1 MRVGDEVTAGPFGTG
16 KIVSV
21 SRSSVIVKLDSN
33 GLDVEIPLA
42 DLGHKGGPA
51 PAGRA
56 LTPEVEHVIG
66 RVGSGVADQEIQDCL
81 AIEALRFGLVPEHK
95 LEELTIE
102 YSGLRQWIISRL
114 PKPGGTQASL
124 SQVCGPFGSGKSH
137 AMAAVR
143 HIANQSNH
151 ITARVEVDGEKISLA
166 FPENL
171 LYALWSSLS
180 GSDLHPYT
188 ALLDLCR
195 TAIEANQPPPNIAP
209 RGIDRIQDNYIT
221 ARQLRRP
228 ESLEDHGYELNAVM
242 SSSDEFTASD
252 VARSIKNNPY
262 ISPYDVRVRRMIGR
276 DVESRPFDFLEA
288 LIGYA
293 KLSELAGYAGL
304 VITIDEFEIERGSA
318 YQDRIIDLFNTLAKY
333 WKGDLDHPDVP
344 LSMFFA
350 TLSTDGSIG
359 DRVINRLVP
368 EDHEGFYLLPVWTKR
383 HRREFSRSVFDLYSR
398 AYGVDEA
405 FDAAITDRVEQTI
418 VARGEGGAAVMRS
431 FAKDY
436 VAALDST
443 YRPMPI

>member
-1 MRVGDEVTAGPFGTG
+1 MQVGDEVVAGRFGTG

-21 SRSSVIVKLDSN
+21 NRSIAIVKLDSN
-33 GLDVEIPLA
+33 GLDVEVPIA
-42 DLGHKGGPA
+42 DLTAIGGD
-51 PAGRA
+51 
-56 LTPEVEHVIG
+56 LTPEVEQVIG
-66 RVGSGVADQEIQDCL
+66 RGEPGLTDQELQDSV

-95 LEELTIE
+95 LEELTID
-102 YSGLRQWIISRL
+102 YSGIREWIINRL
-114 PKPGGTQASL
+114 PKPGGNQASV

-143 HIANQSNH
+143 YIANQSNH
-151 ITARVEVDGEKISLA
+151 ITARVEVDGQKISLA

-180 GSDLHPYT
+180 GNDLHPYT
-188 ALLDLCR
+188 ALVDLCR
-195 TAIEANQPPPNIAP
+195 TAIEANKRAPNIAP
-209 RGIDRIQDNYIT
+209 RGIARVHDNYNT

-252 VARSIKNNPY
+252 VERSIKNNPY
-262 ISPYDVRVRRMIGR
+262 ISPYDVHVRRMIGR
-276 DVESRPFDFLEA
+276 DVGDRPYDFLEA

-293 KLSELAGYAGL
+293 KLVELAGYAGL

-318 YQDRIIDLFNTLAKY
+318 YQDRIIDLFNTLVRY
-333 WKGDLDHPDVP
+333 WEGELNYPDVP
-344 LSMFFA
+344 LSIFFA

-359 DRVINRLVP
+359 DRAINRLVP
-368 EDHEGFYLLPVWTKR
+368 EGAEGFFLLPVWAKE
-383 HRREFSRSVFDLYSR
+383 HRSEFSRSVFDLYSR
-398 AYGVDEA
+398 TYGIDEA
-405 FDAAITDRVEQTI
+405 FDAAITARVEQTI
-418 VARGEGGAAVMRS
+418 ADRGEGGAAVMRS

-443 YRPMPI
+443 YRPMPT